1 MSSPFVAGQNSDVVL
16 LGSTVVR
23 RARHEAARDALRL
36 EARLLPLLRP
46 SLPVPIPD
54 PSVMEIGSDTLS
66 CHAMIAG
73 TSITQ
78 LDTWPPERMRD
89 LAASLANVLAAL
101 REYPTQALRAD
112 ASLRIPV
119 MDVVWWEH
127 LCARLARTVLPE
139 LPAAARERA
148 VLMLRRHVQRVP
160 SLELRL
166 IHGDFGSENL
176 LASEYRLTGVIDFG
190 SACIGDPLWDLA
202 GLSASFGEDFAAR
215 VAASHSVLQWD
226 ADRARFYRFIFAL
239 EEALHGIENGDAT
252 ARAAGLENAHRLAM
266 QPSFV
271 LADRHAGERR
281 APSVSGRAALE
292 Q

>member
-1 MSSPFVAGQNSDVVL
+1 MSSPFVTGQNSDAVL

-23 RARHEAARDALRL
+23 RARHEAARDALRF

-46 SLPVPIPD
+46 NLPVPIPD
-54 PSVMEIGSDTLS
+54 PSIIEIGSDTLS

-73 TSITQ
+73 TPITQ
-78 LDTWPPERMRD
+78 LDAWPPERVRG

-101 REYPTQALRAD
+101 REYPAQALRAD

-119 MDVVWWEH
+119 MDVVWWEDFS
-127 LCARLARTVLPE
+127 ARLARAVLPE

-148 VLMLRRHVQRVP
+148 VAILRRHVQRVP

-166 IHGDFGSENL
+166 VHGDFGSENL
-176 LASEYRLTGVIDFG
+176 LAAEYHLTGVIDFG

-202 GLSASFGEDFAAR
+202 GLSASFGEDFATR

-226 ADRARFYRFIFAL
+226 AERARFYRFVFAL
-239 EEALHGIENGDAT
+239 EEALHGIENGDAS
-252 ARAAGLENAHRLAM
+252 ARAAGLENAHRLTLV
-266 QPSFV
+266 PSFD
-271 LADRHAGERR
+271 LANQHAAGKRR
-281 APSVSGRAALE
+281 EPGARGRAALE
-292 Q
+292 